1 MLNLPDFDLFYTK
14 DINRGRQVSGEGWV
28 NEKVASFCKDF
39 TKGATKLQSFFRG
52 SNIMIANQKSMI
64 GSDSSKSGKDSVKKI
79 LLVGVFWRILVIEA
93 ILLVCS
99 LLYRALTENP
109 AHADLFWYAMRII
122 FLIGIII
129 AFMMVTLRSF
139 LTRKII
145 SPLEAIASSNR
156 RLQIRDIDPS
166 ARDIDLPKDTPVE
179 IKEIVDTRTQM
190 LTTILKVSEERLRLV
205 DFIRDTFGRYLSE
218 KLVDEILETPEGQK
232 IGGRTETVTIL
243 MSDLRGFTR
252 LSETRDPEELVKLL
266 NRYLERMSKV
276 ILAYDGIIDEF
287 IGDAI
292 LAVFGVPEQRKDDA
306 ERAVACG
313 LAMQNA
319 LMELNE
325 EIVSKGSPPLEMGI
339 GINTGTVIVGNI
351 GSELRTKYGIVGSP
365 VNEVARIESNTTG
378 GQVLIGESTYKLVKA
393 LVKADSP
400 QTVMM
405 KGLKKPLVSYPVSE
419 IGPPYNVTSSFQVDT
434 ESGVEISL
442 PFHCWKVDEKKIAS
456 EAINGETM
464 LMNESVIT
472 ASVDPP
478 LKPLTNIKLIF
489 DFCVDAHCFD
499 DIYAKVVSVKEHKGK
514 TVNNLRITSINQK
527 DRDLLNK
534 WMEDAV

>member
-1 MLNLPDFDLFYTK
+1 
-14 DINRGRQVSGEGWV
+14 
-28 NEKVASFCKDF
+28 
-39 TKGATKLQSFFRG
+39 
-52 SNIMIANQKSMI
+52 
-64 GSDSSKSGKDSVKKI
+64 
-79 LLVGVFWRILVIEA
+79 
-93 ILLVCS
+93 
-99 LLYRALTENP
+99 
-109 AHADLFWYAMRII
+109 
-122 FLIGIII
+122 
-129 AFMMVTLRSF
+129 
-139 LTRKII
+139 
-145 SPLEAIASSNR
+145 
-156 RLQIRDIDPS
+156 
-166 ARDIDLPKDTPVE
+166 
-179 IKEIVDTRTQM
+179 
-190 LTTILKVSEERLRLV
+190 
-205 DFIRDTFGRYLSE
+205 
-218 KLVDEILETPEGQK
+218 
-232 IGGRTETVTIL
+232 
-243 MSDLRGFTR
+243 
-252 LSETRDPEELVKLL
+252 
-266 NRYLERMSKV
+266 
-276 ILAYDGIIDEF
+276 
-287 IGDAI
+287 
-292 LAVFGVPEQRKDDA
+292 
-306 ERAVACG
+306 
-313 LAMQNA
+313 
-319 LMELNE
+319 MELNE
-325 EIVSKGSPPLEMGI
+325 EIVSKGYPPLEMGI

-419 IGPPYNVTSSFQVDT
+419 IGPPYNVKSGFQVDT

-464 LMNESVIT
+464 LMSESVIT

-478 LKPLTNIKLIF
+478 LQPLTNIKLIF

-527 DRDLLNK
+527 DRNLLNK

>member
-1 MLNLPDFDLFYTK
+1 
-14 DINRGRQVSGEGWV
+14 
-28 NEKVASFCKDF
+28 
-39 TKGATKLQSFFRG
+39 
-52 SNIMIANQKSMI
+52 MIANQERII
-64 GSDSSKSGKDSVKKI
+64 GSDPSKSGKNSVKKI
-79 LLVGVFWRILVIEA
+79 LLVGVFWRILFIEA
-93 ILLVCS
+93 ILLVAS
-99 LLYRALTENP
+99 LLYRALTESP
-109 AHADLFWYAMRII
+109 AAADLFWYAMRII

-156 RLQIRDIDPS
+156 RLQIRDIDPN
-166 ARDIDLPKDTPVE
+166 ARNIELPKDTPVE

-190 LTTILKVSEERLRLV
+190 LTTLLKVSEERLRLV
-205 DFIRDTFGRYLSE
+205 DFIRDTFGRYLSK

-243 MSDLRGFTR
+243 LSDLRGFTG
-252 LSETRDPEELVKLL
+252 LSETRGPEEMVELL

-292 LAVFGVPEQRKDDA
+292 LAVFGVPEKREDDA

-325 EIVSKGSPPLEMGI
+325 EIVSKGYPPLEMGI

-351 GSELRTKYGIVGSP
+351 GSELRTKYGIVGFP
-365 VNEVARIESNTTG
+365 VNEAARIESNTTG

-419 IGPPYNVTSSFQVDT
+419 IGPPYDVKSSFQVDT

-442 PFHCWKVDEKKIAS
+442 PFHCWKVDDKKIAS

-464 LMNESVIT
+464 RMNESVIT

-478 LKPLTNIKLIF
+478 FRPLTNIKLIF

-499 DIYAKVVSVKEHKGK
+499 DIYAKVVSVEEHKGK

-527 DRDLLNK
+527 DRDILNK

>member
-1 MLNLPDFDLFYTK
+1 VATNQESVIKSDF
-14 DINRGRQVSGEGWV
+14 
-28 NEKVASFCKDF
+28 
-39 TKGATKLQSFFRG
+39 
-52 SNIMIANQKSMI
+52 
-64 GSDSSKSGKDSVKKI
+64 SKNGKNSVKKI

-93 ILLVCS
+93 ILLVGS
-99 LLYRALTENP
+99 LLYRALTESP
-109 AHADLFWYAMRII
+109 APADLFWYAMRII

-129 AFMMVTLRSF
+129 AFMMVSLRSF

-145 SPLEAIASSNR
+145 SPLEAIASTNR
-156 RLQIRDIDPS
+156 RLQIRNSDPN
-166 ARDIDLPKDTPVE
+166 ARNIHLPDDTPVE
-179 IKEIVDTRTQM
+179 IKEIVDTRNQM
-190 LTTILKVSEERLRLV
+190 LTTILRVSEERLRLV
-205 DFIRDTFGRYLSE
+205 DFIRDTFGRYLSK

-232 IGGRTETVTIL
+232 IGGRAEIVTIL
-243 MSDLRGFTR
+243 MSDLRGFTS
-252 LSETRDPEELVKLL
+252 LSEVKDPEEMVQLL

-276 ILAYDGIIDEF
+276 ILAYDGVIDEF

-292 LAVFGVPEQRKDDA
+292 LAVFGVPETRDDDA

-325 EIVSKGSPPLEMGI
+325 ETVSEGYPPLEMGI

-351 GSELRTKYGIVGSP
+351 GSELRAKYGIVGSA
-365 VNEVARIESNTTG
+365 VNEAARIESNTTG
-378 GQVLIGESTYKLVKA
+378 GQVLIGEPTYRQVKA

-419 IGPPYNVTSSFQVDT
+419 IGPPYNVKSGFQVDT
-434 ESGVEISL
+434 ERGVEISL
-442 PFHCWKVDEKKIAS
+442 PFHCWEVDDKKITS

-472 ASVDPP
+472 ASVDTP
-478 LKPLTNIKLIF
+478 LRPLTNVKLIF
-489 DFCVDAHCFD
+489 DFCLDAHCFD
-499 DIYAKVVSVKEHKGK
+499 DIYAKVVSVEEYKGK
-514 TVNNLRITSINQK
+514 MVNNLRITSIDQK
-527 DRDLLNK
+527 DRDILNK
-534 WMEDAV
+534 WMEYAI

>member
-1 MLNLPDFDLFYTK
+1 
-14 DINRGRQVSGEGWV
+14 
-28 NEKVASFCKDF
+28 
-39 TKGATKLQSFFRG
+39 
-52 SNIMIANQKSMI
+52 MIANQDRMNVAETPRN
-64 GSDSSKSGKDSVKKI
+64 GKNSVKKI
-79 LLVGVFWRILVIEA
+79 LLKGVFWRILVIEA
-93 ILLVCS
+93 ILLVWS
-99 LLYRALTENP
+99 LLYRALTDSP
-109 AHADLFWYAMRII
+109 AHADLFWYAVRII

-145 SPLEAIASSNR
+145 SPLEAIASTNR
-156 RLQIRDIDPS
+156 RLQIRNGEPS
-166 ARDIDLPKDTPVE
+166 ASNIDLPDDTPVE
-179 IKEIVDTRTQM
+179 IKEIVDSRTQM
-190 LTTILKVSEERLRLV
+190 LATILKVSEERLRLV
-205 DFIRDTFGRYLSE
+205 DFIRDTFGRYLSK

-232 IGGRTETVTIL
+232 IGGHTETVTIL
-243 MSDLRGFTR
+243 MSDLRGFT
-252 LSETRDPEELVKLL
+252 
-266 NRYLERMSKV
+266 

-292 LAVFGVPEQRKDDA
+292 LAVFGVPETRDGDA

-319 LMELNE
+319 LMKLNE
-325 EIVSKGSPPLEMGI
+325 EIVSEGYPPLEMGI

-351 GSELRTKYGIVGSP
+351 GSELRAKYGIVGSA
-365 VNEVARIESNTTG
+365 VNEASRIESNTTG
-378 GQVLIGESTYKLVKA
+378 GQVLIGESTYRLVKE
-393 LVKADSP
+393 LVTADSP

-405 KGLKKPLVSYPVSE
+405 KGLKKPLVSYPVSA
-419 IGPPYNVTSSFQVDT
+419 IGPPYDVTSSFQVDT

-442 PFHCWKVDEKKIAS
+442 PFHCWKVDDKKVAS

-478 LKPLTNIKLIF
+478 LRPLTNIKLIF

-499 DIYAKVVSVKEHKGK
+499 DIYAKVVSVEEHKGK

-527 DRDLLNK
+527 DRDILNK
-534 WMEDAV
+534 WMEEVV

>member
-1 MLNLPDFDLFYTK
+1 
-14 DINRGRQVSGEGWV
+14 
-28 NEKVASFCKDF
+28 
-39 TKGATKLQSFFRG
+39 
-52 SNIMIANQKSMI
+52 MIANQDSMNLAETPR
-64 GSDSSKSGKDSVKKI
+64 SGKNSVKKI
-79 LLVGVFWRILVIEA
+79 LLKGVFWRILVIEA
-93 ILLVCS
+93 ILLVLS
-99 LLYRALTENP
+99 LLYRALTDSP
-109 AHADLFWYAMRII
+109 APADLFWYAMRIV

-145 SPLEAIASSNR
+145 SPLEAIASTNR
-156 RLQIRDIDPS
+156 RLQTRNGEPS
-166 ARDIDLPKDTPVE
+166 ARNIDLPDDTPVE

-190 LTTILKVSEERLRLV
+190 LGTILKVSEERLRLI
-205 DFIRDTFGRYLSE
+205 DFIRETFGRYLSK

-243 MSDLRGFTR
+243 MSDLRGFTS
-252 LSETRDPEELVKLL
+252 LSETRDPEEMVKLL
-266 NRYLERMSKV
+266 NRYLEWMSKV
-276 ILAYDGIIDEF
+276 ILAYDGVIDEF

-292 LAVFGVPEQRKDDA
+292 LAVFGVPETRDDDA

-325 EIVSKGSPPLEMGI
+325 EIVSKGYPPLEMGI

-351 GSELRTKYGIVGSP
+351 GSELRAKYGIVGSA
-365 VNEVARIESNTTG
+365 VNEAARIESNTTG
-378 GQVLIGESTYKLVKA
+378 GQVLIGESTYRLVKE
-393 LVKADSP
+393 LVNADSP

-405 KGLKKPLVSYPVSE
+405 KGLKKPLVSYPVSA
-419 IGPPYNVTSSFQVDT
+419 IGPPYDVKSSFQVDT

-442 PFHCWKVDEKKIAS
+442 PFHCWKVDDKKIAS

-478 LKPLTNIKLIF
+478 LRPLTNIKLIF

-499 DIYAKVVSVKEHKGK
+499 DIYAKVVSVEEHDG
-514 TVNNLRITSINQK
+514 TSVNRLRFTSINAK
-527 DRDLLNK
+527 DREILQR
-534 WMEDAV
+534 WITEAS

>member
-1 MLNLPDFDLFYTK
+1 
-14 DINRGRQVSGEGWV
+14 
-28 NEKVASFCKDF
+28 
-39 TKGATKLQSFFRG
+39 
-52 SNIMIANQKSMI
+52 MIANQDRMNVAETPRN
-64 GSDSSKSGKDSVKKI
+64 GKNSVKKI
-79 LLVGVFWRILVIEA
+79 LLKGVFWRILVIEA
-93 ILLVCS
+93 ILLVWS
-99 LLYRALTENP
+99 LLYRALTDSP
-109 AHADLFWYAMRII
+109 AHADLFWYAVRII

-145 SPLEAIASSNR
+145 SPLEAIASTNR
-156 RLQIRDIDPS
+156 RLQIRNGEPS
-166 ARDIDLPKDTPVE
+166 ASNIDLPDDTPVE
-179 IKEIVDTRTQM
+179 IKEIVDSRTQM
-190 LTTILKVSEERLRLV
+190 LATILKVSEERLRLV
-205 DFIRDTFGRYLSE
+205 DFIRDTFGRYLSK

-232 IGGRTETVTIL
+232 IGGHTETVTIL
-243 MSDLRGFTR
+243 MSDLRGFTK
-252 LSETRDPEELVKLL
+252 EMVQLL

-292 LAVFGVPEQRKDDA
+292 LAVFGVPETRDGDA

-319 LMELNE
+319 LMKLNE
-325 EIVSKGSPPLEMGI
+325 EIVSEGYPPLEMGI

-351 GSELRTKYGIVGSP
+351 GSELRAKYGIVGSA
-365 VNEVARIESNTTG
+365 VNEASRIESNTTG
-378 GQVLIGESTYKLVKA
+378 GQVLIGESTYRLVKE
-393 LVKADSP
+393 LVTADSP

-405 KGLKKPLVSYPVSE
+405 KGLKKPLVSYPVSA
-419 IGPPYNVTSSFQVDT
+419 IGPPYDVTSSFQVDT

-442 PFHCWKVDEKKIAS
+442 PFHCWKVDDKKVAS

-478 LKPLTNIKLIF
+478 LRPLTNIKLIF

-499 DIYAKVVSVKEHKGK
+499 DIYAKVVSVEEHKGK

-527 DRDLLNK
+527 DRDILNK
-534 WMEDAV
+534 WMEEVV

>member
-1 MLNLPDFDLFYTK
+1 
-14 DINRGRQVSGEGWV
+14 
-28 NEKVASFCKDF
+28 
-39 TKGATKLQSFFRG
+39 
-52 SNIMIANQKSMI
+52 MIANQQDMI
-64 GSDSSKSGKDSVKKI
+64 ASDSSKSGKDSVKKI

-99 LLYRALTENP
+99 LLYRAVTENP
-109 AHADLFWYAMRII
+109 SHVDLFLYAMRII

-156 RLQIRDIDPS
+156 QLQMHDIDPS
-166 ARDIDLPKDTPVE
+166 EKDIDLPKDTPLE
-179 IKEIVDTRTQM
+179 IKDIVDTRSEM
-190 LTTILKVSEERLRLV
+190 LTTILRVSEERLRLV

-276 ILAYDGIIDEF
+276 ILSYEGVIDEF

-292 LAVFGVPEQRKDDA
+292 LAVFGVPEKREDDA

-325 EIVSKGSPPLEMGI
+325 EIVSKGYPPLEMGI

-351 GSELRTKYGIVGSP
+351 GSELRTKYGIVGFP
-365 VNEVARIESNTTG
+365 VNEAARIESNTTG
-378 GQVLIGESTYKLVKA
+378 GQVLIGESTHKLVKA

-419 IGPPYNVTSSFQVDT
+419 IGPPYNVKSSFQVDT
-434 ESGVEISL
+434 ESEVEISL
-442 PFHCWKVDEKKIAS
+442 PFHCWKVDDKKIAS
-456 EAINGETM
+456 EAINGETI
-464 LMNESVIT
+464 LMNQSVIT

-478 LKPLTNIKLIF
+478 LRPLTNIKLIF

-514 TVNNLRITSINQK
+514 PVNNLRITSINQK
-527 DRDLLNK
+527 DRNLLNK

>member
-1 MLNLPDFDLFYTK
+1 M
-14 DINRGRQVSGEGWV
+14 
-28 NEKVASFCKDF
+28 
-39 TKGATKLQSFFRG
+39 
-52 SNIMIANQKSMI
+52 MIAKQERVI
-64 GSDSSKSGKDSVKKI
+64 GSDFSKNGKNSVKKI
-79 LLVGVFWRILVIEA
+79 LLKGVFWRILVIEA

-99 LLYRALTENP
+99 LLYRALTDNP
-109 AHADLFWYAMRII
+109 APADLFWYAMRII

-156 RLQIRDIDPS
+156 RLQIRDMDPN
-166 ARDIDLPKDTPVE
+166 ARNIDLPKDTPLE

-190 LTTILKVSEERLRLV
+190 LKTILKVSEERLRLV
-205 DFIRDTFGRYLSE
+205 DFIRDTFGRYLSK

-232 IGGRTETVTIL
+232 IGGRTEEVTIL

-252 LSETRDPEELVKLL
+252 LSETRDPEEMVKLL

-292 LAVFGVPEQRKDDA
+292 LAVFGVPDKHEDDA

-325 EIVSKGSPPLEMGI
+325 EIVSKGYAPLEMGI

-365 VNEVARIESNTTG
+365 VNEAARIESNTTG

-393 LVKADSP
+393 LVKADPP

-405 KGLKKPLVSYPVSE
+405 KGLKKPLVSYAVSE
-419 IGPPYNVTSSFQVDT
+419 IGPPYNVKSSFLVDT
-434 ESGVEISL
+434 ENGVEISL
-442 PFHCWKVDEKKIAS
+442 PFHCWKVDDKKIAS

-464 LMNESVIT
+464 LMSESVIT
-472 ASVDPP
+472 ASVNPP
-478 LKPLTNIKLIF
+478 LQPLTNIKLIF

-499 DIYAKVVSVKEHKGK
+499 DIYAKVVSVEEHKGK

-527 DRDLLNK
+527 DRDILNK
-534 WMEDAV
+534 WMEDAA

>member
-1 MLNLPDFDLFYTK
+1 
-14 DINRGRQVSGEGWV
+14 
-28 NEKVASFCKDF
+28 
-39 TKGATKLQSFFRG
+39 
-52 SNIMIANQKSMI
+52 MIANQDRMQVAEP
-64 GSDSSKSGKDSVKKI
+64 SGNGKNSVKKI
-79 LLVGVFWRILVIEA
+79 LLKGVFWRILVIEA
-93 ILLVCS
+93 ILLVLS
-99 LLYRALTENP
+99 LLYRALTDSP
-109 AHADLFWYAMRII
+109 APADLFWYAMRII

-145 SPLEAIASSNR
+145 SPLEAIASTNR
-156 RLQIRDIDPS
+156 RLQIHNGEPAERH
-166 ARDIDLPKDTPVE
+166 IDLPDDTPTE

-190 LTTILKVSEERLRLV
+190 LGTILKVSEERLRLI
-205 DFIRDTFGRYLSE
+205 DFIRDTFGRYLSK

-243 MSDLRGFTR
+243 MSDLRGFTS
-252 LSETRDPEELVKLL
+252 LSETRDPEEMVKLL

-276 ILAYDGIIDEF
+276 ILAYDGVIDEF

-292 LAVFGVPEQRKDDA
+292 LAVFGVPETRDDDA

-319 LMELNE
+319 LMELNQ
-325 EIVSKGSPPLEMGI
+325 EIVSKGYPPLEMGV

-351 GSELRTKYGIVGSP
+351 GSELRAKYGIVGSA
-365 VNEVARIESNTTG
+365 VNEAARIESNTTG
-378 GQVLIGESTYKLVKA
+378 GQVLIGESTYRLVKD
-393 LVKADSP
+393 LVNADSP

-405 KGLKKPLVSYPVSE
+405 KGLKKPLVSYPVSA
-419 IGPPYNVTSSFQVDT
+419 IGPPYDVKSSFQVDT

-442 PFHCWKVDEKKIAS
+442 PFHCWKVDDKKVAS

-472 ASVDPP
+472 ASLDPP
-478 LKPLTNIKLIF
+478 LRPLTNIKLIF

-499 DIYAKVVSVKEHKGK
+499 DIYAKVVSAEERKGK

-527 DRDLLNK
+527 DRDILNK
-534 WMEDAV
+534 WMEEAV